1 MTINITDEIANF
13 KNDSE
18 NIKTTI
24 KKLEIQQEET
34 KKQLYLF
41 KVLNLVQELEEM
53 IKDKVFEKVG
63 IYTADINVSVD
74 EDIGNIIKLSPYDED
89 NLFVDECYYDK
100 NEGIVDIK
108 EVQTINHLFS
118 TLNGLNREDIS
129 DDLKLNKIE
138 TFKIEE
144 GCTKIILDALL
155 SKELKTILEYGEMQH
170 DLSTTNEIKTNKI
183 KI

>member
-1 MTINITDEIANF
+1 MTINITDEIARF
-13 KNDSE
+13 KNDSG

-89 NLFVDECYYDK
+89 NLYVDDCYYDK
-100 NEGIVDIK
+100 NMGMVDVQ
-108 EVQTINHLFS
+108 EVKNINHLFS
-118 TLNGLNREDIS
+118 TLNGLNREYIS

-144 GCTKIILDALL
+144 GCTTIILDALL

-170 DLSTTNEIKTNKI
+170 DLSSANAPQAKKM
-183 KI
+183 KM